1 MKYRECKNVFEEA
14 ESGLIRLY
22 MHKLGNSKRLKCSE
36 VIPSAYGYNTLY
48 SISIFDRVSV
58 DS

>member
-1 MKYRECKNVFEEA
+1 
-14 ESGLIRLY
+14 
-22 MHKLGNSKRLKCSE
+22 MHKLGNNRRLKCSE
-36 VIPSAYGYNTLY
+36 VIPSANGYNKLY